1 MHPVNAHPPTKR
13 NCVLCHRFERMVTAE
28 TILCDRFGHNFPAV
42 ETECVFWE
50 REPGADD
57 ESDPAFWREVM
68 HRRNPPKPVQPLRPR
83 TLEET
88 RAIMGLN
95 YRREP
100 PFERHCAVGQA
111 RTMDA
116 IDLEEEAE
124 AIRVAMGPCS

>member
-1 MHPVNAHPPTKR
+1 
-13 NCVLCHRFERMVTAE
+13 MVDAE

-42 ETECVFWE
+42 KTECAFWE

-88 RAIMGLN
+88 RAIMGPN
-95 YRREP
+95 YLRELP
-100 PFERHCAVGQA
+100 AEHPAPAGQA

-116 IDLEEEAE
+116 IDVEEEAE
-124 AIRVAMGPCS
+124 AISAAMGLVAE